1 MDGVKVDKFGPSSF
15 LWLGF
20 GKKSLKEVKLL
31 EINLW
36 VPSNC
41 KKKKDVK
48 STKEFQ
54 KEKKK
59 KKEREREESLHILY
73 DGCIPDGF
81 NMPQVLSMGMCP
93 ISSR

>member
-20 GKKSLKEVKLL
+20 GKNSLKEVKLL

-54 KEKKK
+54 TK
-59 KKEREREESLHILY
+59 RESLHILY

-81 NMPQVLSMGMCP
+81 NMPQVLSMGMCS
-93 ISSR
+93 ISPR

>member
-1 MDGVKVDKFGPSSF
+1 MDGVKVDKVGPSSF

-20 GKKSLKEVKLL
+20 GKNSLKEVKLL

-59 KKEREREESLHILY
+59 KRERERRKPSYI
-73 DGCIPDGF
+73 I
-81 NMPQVLSMGMCP
+81 
-93 ISSR
+93 

>member
-20 GKKSLKEVKLL
+20 GKNSLKEVKLL

-59 KKEREREESLHILY
+59 KRERERRKPSYI
-73 DGCIPDGF
+73 I
-81 NMPQVLSMGMCP
+81 
-93 ISSR
+93 